1 LNIILKYKN
10 LNLEYPES
18 LIDKLAKIGNKSHPN
33 EVGGFL
39 IGQYSE
45 DFKSLKIT
53 DFIVP
58 KKYTSTPIS
67 FIRNIEGLLGLFKRF
82 FTKGLYYVGE
92 WHTHPNG
99 SSEYSST
106 DLRAMINCAECSTVS
121 IENPVLLILGVS
133 KDSLIEHTFYHLK
146 NKALYKYG

>member
-1 LNIILKYKN
+1 MRIILKYKN
-10 LNLEYPES
+10 LNLEYSES
-18 LIDKLAKIGNKSHPN
+18 LIEKLTKIGNNSYPN

-39 IGQYSE
+39 IGKYSE
-45 DFKSLKIT
+45 DLKTLNIT
-53 DFIVP
+53 DFIMP

-67 FIRNIEGLLGLFKRF
+67 FIRNIEGLLDLFKRF
-82 FTKGLYYVGE
+82 FSKGQYYVGE

-99 SSEYSST
+99 SSDYSST

-133 KDSLIEHTFYHLK
+133 KNSLIEHTFYHLK

>member
-1 LNIILKYKN
+1 MRIILKYKN
-10 LNLEYPES
+10 LNLEYSEA
-18 LIDKLAKIGNKSHPN
+18 LIEKLTKIGNNSYPN

-39 IGQYSE
+39 IGKYSE
-45 DFKSLKIT
+45 DFKSLNIT
-53 DFIVP
+53 DFIMP

-67 FIRNIEGLLGLFKRF
+67 FIRNIEGLLDLFKRF
-82 FTKGLYYVGE
+82 FSKGQYYVGE

-133 KDSLIEHTFYHLK
+133 NNSLIEYTFYHLK